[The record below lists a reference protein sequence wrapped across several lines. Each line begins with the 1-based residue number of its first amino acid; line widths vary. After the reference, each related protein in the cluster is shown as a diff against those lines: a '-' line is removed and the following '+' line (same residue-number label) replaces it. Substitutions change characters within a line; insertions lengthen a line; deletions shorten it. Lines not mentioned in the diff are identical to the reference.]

1 MPAPTCLIVMGVSG
15 SGKSTL
21 LAALAVELGWVHA
34 DGDDLHP
41 PENIQKM
48 AAGIALNDQDRA
60 PWLAT
65 IGNWIDG
72 HQLAGEPCLVACSA
86 LKAAYRQSLRAGRL
100 GVKFVFL
107 TGPEAVL
114 RGRVA
119 GRKGHFMPAHLLTN
133 QLQILE
139 VPTDAELTLDI
150 GQSTAEQ
157 LERVKTWLALQ
168 QGFAP

>member
-65 IGNWIDG
+65 IGNWID
-72 HQLAGEPCLVACSA
+72 ASSRFNTTAACAISA
-86 LKAAYRQSLRAGRL
+86 
-100 GVKFVFL
+100 
-107 TGPEAVL
+107 
-114 RGRVA
+114 
-119 GRKGHFMPAHLLTN
+119 
-133 QLQILE
+133 
-139 VPTDAELTLDI
+139 
-150 GQSTAEQ
+150 
-157 LERVKTWLALQ
+157 
-168 QGFAP
+168 